1 MSNKK
6 GPEGQMSPA
15 EYAAAVEAGAWVKNL
30 ANFENV
36 GEYGRELGAAY
47 MFIRTSATGAVRAVE
62 AVMPAFTTEKW
73 EREDLPPQIAGDEP
87 ATEEYMKNFREERRN
102 AQIMVGALIGGGA
115 FFWTMSMLMAP
126 DDDWRRNST
135 KTDNMQQWTRFIRFH
150 IPNEVSMALGMG
162 KDVVYQIPWGFGL
175 GSFAAMGAQIMG
187 MSMGNTSYKEGVG
200 NIMTSILADSFLPL
214 PISKIE
220 VTESPMK
227 WAVDSIMPTVLRPI
241 TEYLMNTNGVGQAI
255 NSATTRRL
263 GDAFTGGD
271 RIPEIYKDA
280 AKGLYRQSLGSI
292 NISPNTLY
300 FFSNSYADGMAKM
313 FLETPYNLASLS
325 QGEKTFNVKTD
336 VPLFGSFFGAKT
348 NVDSR
353 EYGKMEQEIK
363 EIDSRLY
370 TLEKRNPAI
379 YADFV
384 AKNPLYPSIVEEY
397 KKAQGELNEMR
408 QRATEIRTDKY
419 LNIKD
424 RDALLKLVILE
435 QNMLKHRLVED
446 FKAMGLE
453 R

>member
-1 MSNKK
+1 
-6 GPEGQMSPA
+6 
-15 EYAAAVEAGAWVKNL
+15 
-30 ANFENV
+30 
-36 GEYGRELGAAY
+36 
-47 MFIRTSATGAVRAVE
+47 VE
-62 AVMPAFTTEKW
+62 AVMPAFTAEKW
-73 EREDLPPQIAGDEP
+73 VLEDLPPQIAGDEA
-87 ATEEYMKNFREERRN
+87 ATAEYLKNFRQERRN

-353 EYGKMEQEIK
+353 EYGKMEVKIK
-363 EIDSRLY
+363 EIGQRIN
-370 TLEKRNPAI
+370 TLKKDNPALAAEYANKHPLDAKIFDI
-379 YADFV
+379 YQ
-384 AKNPLYPSIVEEY
+384 KR
-397 KKAQGELNEMR
+397 QGELNALR
-408 QRATEIRTDKY
+408 QKATQFRNMNY
-419 LNIKD
+419 LTAKEKD
-424 RDALLKLVILE
+424 D
-435 QNMLKHRLVED
+435 MLKITIMQENFLKHAMVED
-446 FKAMGLE
+446 FKAYGIE
-453 R
+453 D